1 MAEKK
6 TQNLLYKS
14 KSENESGGNIVGWL
28 TKFQSENANEN
39 EHLWTIL
46 NCEYIF
52 NRLWI
57 KV

>member
-14 KSENESGGNIVGWL
+14 KSENESGGNIVGWM

-46 NCEYIF
+46 NCEYIQ
-52 NRLWI
+52 
-57 KV
+57 